1 MRAWVSGAT
10 QGLDGLALEDIDRPA
25 PAEGRLLIKV
35 DFAALNFSDILMI
48 ADRYQVRPPRPFT
61 PGQEVAGIVESAPEG
76 SGWAPGD
83 RIASKVDWGGFAEFA
98 LVRADMA
105 MAIPEGVDLARAV
118 ALPVVYTTAMVALS
132 ECVTVA
138 SGDTL
143 LVHAAAG
150 GIGLAAVEIGKAK
163 GARVIA
169 TAGSAEK
176 LALAKA
182 HGADHG
188 IDYRDE
194 DWVGA
199 VRSITKG
206 AGATVILDPV
216 GGKIGE
222 DSLRCIA
229 RDGTLLIVGFASGR
243 IPKLAANRL
252 LLKRAAAKGVYWNHD
267 DDGPMLARVADQLME
282 LLGDGRI
289 DPLVD
294 DRYGLEDLPE
304 ALDCLKDRRSV
315 GKLVLRVV
323 A

>member
-1 MRAWVSGAT
+1 MKAWVSGET
-10 QGLDGLALEDIDRPA
+10 QGLDGLALEDIDPPA
-25 PAEGRLLIKV
+25 ATEGHLLIKV
-35 DFAALNFSDILMI
+35 EFAALNFSDILMI
-48 ADRYQVRPPRPFT
+48 ADQYQVRPPRPFT
-61 PGQEVAGIVESAPEG
+61 PGQEIAGIVVSAPEG

-132 ECVTVA
+132 ECATVA

-163 GARVIA
+163 GATVIA
-169 TAGSAEK
+169 TAGSPEK

-188 IDYRDE
+188 IDYHDE

-199 VRSITKG
+199 VRSITEGK
-206 AGATVILDPV
+206 GATVILDPV
-216 GGKIGE
+216 GGDIGE
-222 DSLRCIA
+222 ASLRCIA

-267 DDGPMLARVADQLME
+267 DDGPMLARVADQLMA
-282 LLGDGRI
+282 LLGNGKI
-289 DPLVD
+289 NPLVD
-294 DRYGLEDLPE
+294 VRYGLDDLPE

-315 GKLVLRVV
+315 GKLVLRV
-323 A
+323 AR

>member
-1 MRAWVSGAT
+1 MRAWVSGAA
-10 QGLDGLALEDIDRPA
+10 QGLDGLALENIDTPRPTKD
-25 PAEGRLLIKV
+25 RLLVKV
-35 DFAALNFSDILMI
+35 EVAALNFSDILMI

-61 PGQEVAGIVESAPEG
+61 PGQEVAGTVVSAPEG
-76 SGWAPGD
+76 SRWAAGD

-98 LVRADMA
+98 QVRADMA
-105 MAIPEGVDLARAV
+105 MAVPEAVDLARAV
-118 ALPVVYTTAMVALS
+118 ALPVVYTTALVALS
-132 ECVTVA
+132 VCASVA

-163 GARVIA
+163 GAQVIA

-188 IDYRDE
+188 IDYNRE
-194 DWVGA
+194 NWVAA

-206 AGATVILDPV
+206 EGAKVILDPV
-216 GGKIGE
+216 GGEIGE

-267 DDGPMLARVADQLME
+267 DDGPMLARVADQLMA

-294 DRYGLEDLPE
+294 DRYGFDDLPE
-304 ALDCLKDRRSV
+304 ALGCLKDRRSA
-315 GKLVLRVV
+315 GKLVLRI
-323 A
+323 AS